1 MAELANVIVERHEDA
16 QVVRLTGEVDISNA
30 GRLEDDISQV
40 VPNDVSGLVLD
51 LTDTEYLDSAGIRML
66 FELAQRLAG
75 RRQALELVVP
85 DDSLIRHSLVVTEVQ
100 QAMAVHPSLP
110 DALDALV
117 SLGRSDD

>member
-30 GRLEDDISQV
+30 GRLEDDISEV

-51 LTDTEYLDSAGIRML
+51 LSDTEYLDSAGIRML
-66 FELAQRLAG
+66 FELAQRLGG
-75 RRQALELVVP
+75 RRQALRLVVP
-85 DDSLIRHSLVVTEVQ
+85 DDSLIRPSLEVTGVG

-110 DALDALV
+110 DALV
-117 SLGRSDD
+117 SFDRADD

>member
-100 QAMAVHPSLP
+100 QAMAIHPSLP
-110 DALDALV
+110 DALDALE
-117 SLGRSDD
+117 SFGRSDD